1 MTRLLKTIW
10 YTITGRAH
18 EEVDKLL
25 FQDPHAIR
33 SAYDVI
39 IRYKQANI
47 QNHKNVIGQ
56 LIATIEQKKNS
67 LKRVNDEID
76 GLKSSIAKLL
86 ENKNE
91 KATELQESGV
101 SDEELNQHADYIHI
115 INLHN
120 EFVTTLEE
128 RTFRSS
134 KLNRE
139 IQRAEEDIESHKPE
153 IKILLRNVSKLETEQ
168 KDAVEDLVSALEYQE
183 IAETVPIIKAD

>member
-10 YTITGRAH
+10 YTITGRAR
-18 EEVDKLL
+18 EEGDKLL
-25 FQDPHAIR
+25 IQNPFAIR
-33 SAYDVI
+33 DAYEVI

-47 QNHKNVIGQ
+47 QNHKEAMGQ

-91 KATELQESGV
+91 KATELQESGI

-128 RTFRSS
+128 RTVRSS

-139 IQRAEEDIESHKPE
+139 IQRVKEDIESYKDE
-153 IKILLRNVSKLETEQ
+153 IAVLHRSVEKLKTEQ
-168 KDAVEDLVSALEYQE
+168 KDAVEDLFAAREDQE
-183 IAETVPIIKAD
+183 IAETVPSIKAD

>member
-18 EEVDKLL
+18 EEGDKLL
-25 FQDPHAIR
+25 FQNPHAIR
-33 SAYDVI
+33 HAYDVI

-47 QNHKNVIGQ
+47 QNHKNVMGQ

-67 LKRVNDEID
+67 LNRVNDEID

-91 KATELQESGV
+91 KATELQESGL

-128 RTFRSS
+128 RTVRSS

-139 IQRAEEDIESHKPE
+139 IQRAEEDIKSHKDE
-153 IKILLRNVSKLETEQ
+153 LVLLHRSVEKLKSEQ
-168 KDAVEDLVSALEYQE
+168 TDAVEDSGRS
-183 IAETVPIIKAD
+183 T

>member
-10 YTITGRAH
+10 YTITGRAR
-18 EEVDKLL
+18 EEGDKLL
-25 FQDPHAIR
+25 FQNPHAMR
-33 SAYDVI
+33 HAYEVI

-47 QNHKNVIGQ
+47 QSHKNVMGQ

-67 LKRVNDEID
+67 LNGVNDEID

-91 KATELQESGV
+91 KVTELQESGV

-115 INLHN
+115 INEHN
-120 EFVTTLEE
+120 ELVTTLEE

-139 IQRAEEDIESHKPE
+139 IQRAQEDIESHKHE
-153 IKILLRNVSKLETEQ
+153 ITILHRNVNRLKTEQ
-168 KDAVEDLVSALEYQE
+168 KDVVEDLVAARESQE
-183 IAETVPIIKAD
+183 IAETVPSIKAD